1 MDCTPNAGPRSVLRG
16 RLRSS
21 SAEPKREQRDRSPP
35 EAPGGREEPE
45 TRRKDMYQ
53 QVVILEDG

>member
-1 MDCTPNAGPRSVLRG
+1 M
-16 RLRSS
+16 RSS

-35 EAPGGREEPE
+35 EAAEGRKEPE

-53 QVVILEDG
+53 QVVSIPEDG